1 MASSAILKRAILRL
15 LSERRP
21 GKTICPSEAARAVG
35 GAEWESLM
43 SHVRDAAALL
53 VREGRIDV
61 TQKGHVVADLSE
73 VKGPIRLR
81 LR

>member
-1 MASSAILKRAILRL
+1 MASSAMLERAILRL
-15 LSERRP
+15 LFERGP
-21 GKTICPSEAARAVG
+21 GGTICPSEAARAVG

-43 SHVRDAAALL
+43 CPVRAAAALL
-53 VREGRIDV
+53 VREGKIDV
-61 TQKGHVVADLSE
+61 TQKGHVVDLSE